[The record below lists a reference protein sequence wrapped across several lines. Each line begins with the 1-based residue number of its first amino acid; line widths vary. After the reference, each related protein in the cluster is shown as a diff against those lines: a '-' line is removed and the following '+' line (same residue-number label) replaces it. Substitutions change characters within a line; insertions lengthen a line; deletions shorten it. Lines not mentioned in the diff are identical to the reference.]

1 VHETEVMLVRENVSS
16 MVPAA
21 PPDPDT
27 PIRSWDGWQVE
38 METGPV
44 VVVDAL
50 AWDVEVD
57 VDDLAW
63 DVDLDDLAGLV
74 EQPASSKTTPTAAV
88 IRRAARGRKRTAC
101 IVMRGRAR
109 VTRRLPVTR

>member
-1 VHETEVMLVRENVSS
+1 MLVRENVSS
-16 MVPAA
+16 IVPAA

-50 AWDVEVD
+50 SWDVEGDLVWDVD
-57 VDDLAW
+57 VDV
-63 DVDLDDLAGLV
+63 DVDDLAGLV
-74 EQPASSKTTPTAAV
+74 EQPASSNTTPTAAV
-88 IRRAARGRKRTAC
+88 IRMAARGRQRTAC
-101 IVMRGRAR
+101 IVMGGRAR
-109 VTRRLPVTR
+109 VARRLPVTR

>member
-27 PIRSWDGWQVE
+27 PIRSPDGWQVE

-44 VVVDAL
+44 VVVDTL
-50 AWDVEVD
+50 AWDVD
-57 VDDLAW
+57 VELDWDV

-74 EQPASSKTTPTAAV
+74 EQPASSNTTPTAAV
-88 IRRAARGRKRTAC
+88 IRMAARGRKRTAC
-101 IVMRGRAR
+101 IVMRGRS
-109 VTRRLPVTR
+109 TRASPRGRR

>member
-1 VHETEVMLVRENVSS
+1 MLVRENVSS

-44 VVVDAL
+44 VVVAPL
-50 AWDVEVD
+50 AWDVD
-57 VDDLAW
+57 VDLAW
-63 DVDLDDLAGLV
+63 DVDVELDDLAGLV
-74 EQPASSKTTPTAAV
+74 EQPASSNTTPTVV
-88 IRRAARGRKRTAC
+88 IRMAARDRKRTAC
-101 IVMRGRAR
+101 IVMRGRAS